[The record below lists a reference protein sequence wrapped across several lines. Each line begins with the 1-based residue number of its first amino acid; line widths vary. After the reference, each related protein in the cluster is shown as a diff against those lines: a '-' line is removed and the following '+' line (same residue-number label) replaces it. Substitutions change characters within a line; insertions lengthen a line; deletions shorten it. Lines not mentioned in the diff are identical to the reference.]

1 MKNNKVIGG
10 HDVLAVE
17 RYMDGT
23 RHMVIY
29 DVLDD
34 MAPAGAKGERLRQ
47 FLTDEG
53 YSDALTAQ
61 KRGHICIKQH
71 AAVIEGHILP
81 DKKKKRRH

>member
-17 RYMDGT
+17 RYMDDT

-29 DVLDD
+29 DVLAN
-34 MAPAGAKGERLRQ
+34 MAPAGTKGERLRQ

-53 YSDALTAQ
+53 YSDALNVKTRA
-61 KRGHICIKQH
+61 HIRIKQH